1 MGVWTELVGV
11 RRDLRLRAKWWHH
24 AAVGIAWFSG
34 LLVYLI
40 VAGAIVRRPQKLT
53 TANTY
58 SLTLLNDATTRKTTT
73 TLRDLDAL
81 SGIVG
86 SVGSDGEL
94 VPLARAAGSDIRCE
108 SKAGYKADESRHRRR
123 AELSRNPGLSGPARR
138 RSRDT
143 ASRRGTTCR
152 CQRIRLPSTSRMG
165 RGLRKQQVRAF
176 LGGMTAVAIWL
187 VLYWNMYYRGVMPFY
202 ARHRQARKRR
212 HLERHSVR

>member
-24 AAVGIAWFSG
+24 AAVGLAWFSG

-53 TANTY
+53 TSNTY

-73 TLRDLDAL
+73 TLADLDSL

-94 VPLARAAGSDIRCE
+94 VPLARTPGSDIRCE
-108 SKAGYKADESRHRRR
+108 SKAGYKADESVTVGERKYQAIPDYPNQAAGELRHCI
-123 AELSRNPGLSGPARR
+123 AAGTYTSLSA
-138 RSRDT
+138 D
-143 ASRRGTTCR
+143 AIAVYVADGT
-152 CQRIRLPSTSRMG
+152 
-165 RGLRKQQVRAF
+165 GLRKQQVRAF
-176 LGGMTAVAIWL
+176 LGGVLAVMIWL
-187 VLYWNMYYRGVMPFY
+187 VIYWNVYYRGLMPFY
-202 ARHRQARKRR
+202 ARRRLERKRR
-212 HLERHSVR
+212 HLERNAVR